1 MTNNK
6 PNYVQQLHTQK
17 DHHLTAVTGAGVLL
31 GSTILLGQQSKVHAA
46 ENSKSASDHTMIV
59 SQSAASS
66 QQVQL
71 HPSQTTSATKST
83 SQAASTASQT
93 SEASTTT
100 ASAVT
105 SQTQQS
111 QTSTASQTTT
121 SQQVA
126 STATSENATSTE
138 QNSSAKQVTAKS
150 QAATTNTVQS
160 TATKEPTTTTGS
172 QVSQVSTSQVQSQA
186 SQNMTT
192 ATSDQQ
198 SNATSATSQSSTSAV
213 SQISQQS
220 TASNASQASQQ
231 SATTIASQQTN
242 QVVTN
247 ATSTANDTTKAQD
260 LQQLQQLLQ
269 LETTSSANNYQEAF
283 INKIANAAVT
293 IANKYGLYPSVMMAQ
308 AILESGWGQS
318 GLSISANNYFG
329 VKGSYNGQS
338 VNVPTQEWNG
348 YQMVTINDYFKKYPN
363 AEASFEDYAQVF
375 VGSDWARNFYRG
387 VFRKNA
393 PTYQDAT
400 AWLTGRY
407 ATDPSYNVKLNQIIA
422 QYDLSRFDQQTTNTP
437 DNVSGEVDTDNT
449 NADTTKPQ
457 TQKTYIVKSGDT
469 VWGISQQFNTTVSQ
483 IVSWNNLT
491 DANKIYVGQ
500 VLNVSAP
507 VTQQDNNQSTTTN
520 TDNNSQTNDETVT
533 YTVKS
538 GDTLWGISQKFQVS
552 VPQITSLNHI
562 SDSNIIYV
570 GQVLTIK
577 QGNNSQSNNNTNNS
591 SNSSTTTDTNQNANN
606 GTVTYTVKSGDTLW
620 GISQQYNT
628 TVSHL
633 QDTNHLSGSTIYVG
647 QKLVI
652 SGNQQTTNTTSQT
665 TNNNTSSNQTTTYTV
680 KSGDTLWGIS
690 QKYNTSVN
698 QLMSANHL
706 SDTTIYTGQVLDIA
720 PVASGNVTLSRPNVQ
735 QNSAYYTAKSGDS
748 LWSIAQANN
757 TSVSNLKQLNNLSSD
772 MILVGQRL
780 RVR

>member
-100 ASAVT
+100 ASTAT
-105 SQTQQS
+105 SQAQQS
-111 QTSTASQTTT
+111 QTSTATSESTT
-121 SQQVA
+121 S
-126 STATSENATSTE
+126 TK

-150 QAATTNTVQS
+150 QAVTTDTVQS
-160 TATKEPTTTTGS
+160 TATKEQTTTTSS
-172 QVSQVSTSQVQSQA
+172 QVSQVSTSQGQSQA
-186 SQNMTT
+186 SQSMTT

-198 SNATSATSQSSTSAV
+198 STATSATSQSSTSAV

-231 SATTIASQQTN
+231 SATTIASQQTS

-500 VLNVSAP
+500 VFNVSAP

-538 GDTLWGISQKFQVS
+538 GDTLWGISQK
-552 VPQITSLNHI
+552 
-562 SDSNIIYV
+562 
-570 GQVLTIK
+570 
-577 QGNNSQSNNNTNNS
+577 
-591 SNSSTTTDTNQNANN
+591 
-606 GTVTYTVKSGDTLW
+606 
-620 GISQQYNT
+620 
-628 TVSHL
+628 
-633 QDTNHLSGSTIYVG
+633 
-647 QKLVI
+647 
-652 SGNQQTTNTTSQT
+652 
-665 TNNNTSSNQTTTYTV
+665 
-680 KSGDTLWGIS
+680 
-690 QKYNTSVN
+690 
-698 QLMSANHL
+698 
-706 SDTTIYTGQVLDIA
+706 
-720 PVASGNVTLSRPNVQ
+720 
-735 QNSAYYTAKSGDS
+735 
-748 LWSIAQANN
+748 
-757 TSVSNLKQLNNLSSD
+757 
-772 MILVGQRL
+772 
-780 RVR
+780 